1 MLNPARS
8 TMRGTIPIAHADHD
22 THKTH
27 THCVLLLYALT
38 TCGYAESRAK
48 RRVRPFGAPPCTSCQ
63 CNIAGPM
70 FCDCAHPVPCSA
82 DLRSPL
88 HMTSNYNSV
97 SIACQTQTRD
107 GRGHHQPA
115 TKSKMGVQKSIV
127 YSPPAGEKNCLSR
140 AGLCVTGLCVTGA
153 PGSENG
159 ICRRPLN
166 QNWVCKNRSSTDR
179 PPARRTVSHGR
190 RASASRASASRAS
203 ASRVSASR
211 TSASRGL
218 LGPKMALPAGH

>member
-48 RRVRPFGAPPCTSCQ
+48 RRTSVRRTTLHIVPVQHCWPNVLRLCTSSTMLGKWVC
-63 CNIAGPM
+63 
-70 FCDCAHPVPCSA
+70 
-82 DLRSPL
+82 
-88 HMTSNYNSV
+88 
-97 SIACQTQTRD
+97 
-107 GRGHHQPA
+107 
-115 TKSKMGVQKSIV
+115 KMGVQKSIV

-140 AGLCVTGLCVTGA
+140 AGLCVTGLCVTGLCVTGLCVTGLCVTGA

-159 ICRRPLN
+159 TSRRPLN
-166 QNWVCKNRSSTDR
+166 QKGVCKNRSYTRR
-179 PPARRTVSHGR
+179 PPARRTVL
-190 RASASRASASRAS
+190 
-203 ASRVSASR
+203 SRV
-211 TSASRGL
+211 L
-218 LGPKMALPAGH
+218 LCCCCLLLLLFLLLLLHVRHHEQFPRFAREKP

>member
-1 MLNPARS
+1 MPAMLNPARS

-22 THKTH
+22 THKTL

-48 RRVRPFGAPPCTSCQ
+48 RRTSVRRTTLHIVQ

-82 DLRSPL
+82 
-88 HMTSNYNSV
+88 
-97 SIACQTQTRD
+97 
-107 GRGHHQPA
+107 
-115 TKSKMGVQKSIV
+115 
-127 YSPPAGEKNCLSR
+127 
-140 AGLCVTGLCVTGA
+140 
-153 PGSENG
+153 NG
-159 ICRRPLN
+159 CAK
-166 QNWVCKNRSSTDR
+166 WVCKNRSYTRR

-211 TSASRGL
+211 ASASRGL